1 MNPLDK
7 SWEFLKAPMEGGE
20 NKRRLLEQAAARRKA
35 LRARQN
41 IREAEENQEKLKLGP
56 KTGAPGSAKDISDM
70 HQRMANVH
78 TAISD
83 ARKRIG
89 STPSRASVEKPTE
102 GTGFDTLT
110 PEEIDN
116 IKHRRNQ
123 SEEEDLDARIRSLQ
137 DAAAASDERR
147 GA

>member
-20 NKRRLLEQAAARRKA
+20 NTRRLLEQAAERRAK
-35 LRARQN
+35 LRA
-41 IREAEENQEKLKLGP
+41 AAAKKKADENQTKLNLGP
-56 KTGAPGSAKDISDM
+56 KTGAPGSARSTSDM

-83 ARKRIG
+83 AQKRIG
-89 STPSRASVEKPTE
+89 TTPSRARVQKPTE

-110 PEEIDN
+110 PEEKDD
-116 IKHRRNQ
+116 IKYRRKQ
-123 SEEEDLDARIRSLQ
+123 SEEADLDARIRSLQ
-137 DAAAASDERR
+137 DEASDERR